1 MKSFQQKRGFRNIM
15 YSRPILA
22 ILVILVI
29 FFAWG
34 VVGFMRKMVITIEN
48 RKITEDRVVELRKEK
63 EKLSTGIA
71 KLETEG
77 GVEESIRDKF
87 GLAKEG
93 EGLIVVVDDKN
104 KVEVLKEDSGG
115 FLSSL
120 MFWKNWF
127 K

>member
-1 MKSFQQKRGFRNIM
+1 M